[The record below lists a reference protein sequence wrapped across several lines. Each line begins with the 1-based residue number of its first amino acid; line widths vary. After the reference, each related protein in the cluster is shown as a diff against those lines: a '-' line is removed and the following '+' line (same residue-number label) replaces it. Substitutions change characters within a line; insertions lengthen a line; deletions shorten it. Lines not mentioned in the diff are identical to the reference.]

1 MLTYHQVMTIDLS
14 LLESAATKWDEAARK
29 FEAVQKIYDS
39 KVKSVG
45 LDGTWNGVSHLVARP
60 NMQVTDEQFTAAP
73 KEARAVASILRDAHS
88 QFVELRGKVKSAVAD
103 AAKAGMKVSETGVAS
118 YDFSKVSASEAN
130 AARYQAKVQE
140 AELSWTRLIQ
150 EAVKAVDDADRG
162 VKLALKAAVADPDLV
177 DGAVNGFN

>member
-1 MLTYHQVMTIDLS
+1 MTIDLS
-14 LLESAATKWDEAARK
+14 LLESAATKWDEAAKK

-60 NMQVTDEQFTAAP
+60 NMQLTDEQFTAAP

-103 AAKAGMKVSETGVAS
+103 AVKAGMKVSDAGIAS
-118 YDFSKVSASEAN
+118 YDYSKASASDAN
-130 AARYQAKVQE
+130 AAHHDPGMRDVE
-140 AELSWTRLIQ
+140 RTWTRHI
-150 EAVKAVDDADRG
+150 EAAVKAVDDADRG
-162 VKLALKAAVADPDLV
+162 
-177 DGAVNGFN
+177 